1 MTQTRPPQRD
11 QQVILQSYVAAQ
23 RRLVGD
29 GAIVIRVPGRESMGL
44 STLGRIVP
52 APANVLGLIQV
63 RPPRR
68 RCGLAESW
76 RSRQESA
83 SPYRRSLVRSWQR
96 MICTG

>member
-63 RPPRR
+63 RPPPPGDAVAWQSPG
-68 RCGLAESW
+68 GLA
-76 RSRQESA
+76 RNL
-83 SPYRRSLVRSWQR
+83 RRLIVEVLYGRGS
-96 MICTG
+96 G